1 MAKRTEICP
10 KWGGGGVQTALLFFC
25 FRLGRKSSQVDAEIR
40 RVFQI
45 LLDVL
50 GVLWVFVAFGVLV
63 V

>member
-1 MAKRTEICP
+1 M
-10 KWGGGGVQTALLFFC
+10 QTALLFFC